1 MRLCSTVSCRVDE
14 TFCAAE
20 TLKTMTTLVTLPY
33 LSLTPLVTSY
43 WTSRVTTCCSSTLDL
58 STFCFGVEGGAD
70 VAVVLAI
77 VDVVVDAAAAAVV
90 VDVDAAVA
98 VVVGRQ
104 QIEMSAADEQLLP
117 LPQLTAGLTG
127 VMQQPKNKQCSK
139 TERYQRGH

>member
-1 MRLCSTVSCRVDE
+1 M
-14 TFCAAE
+14 
-20 TLKTMTTLVTLPY
+20 
-33 LSLTPLVTSY
+33 
-43 WTSRVTTCCSSTLDL
+43 TTCCSSTLDL

-127 VMQQPKNKQCSK
+127 VMQQPKNKQCSN

>member
-1 MRLCSTVSCRVDE
+1 M
-14 TFCAAE
+14 
-20 TLKTMTTLVTLPY
+20 
-33 LSLTPLVTSY
+33 
-43 WTSRVTTCCSSTLDL
+43 TTCCSSTLDL

-104 QIEMSAADEQLLP
+104 QIEMLAADEQLLP

>member
-1 MRLCSTVSCRVDE
+1 M
-14 TFCAAE
+14 
-20 TLKTMTTLVTLPY
+20 
-33 LSLTPLVTSY
+33 
-43 WTSRVTTCCSSTLDL
+43 TTCCSSTLDL

-77 VDVVVDAAAAAVV
+77 VDVVVDAAAAVVVDAAAAVV

>member
-1 MRLCSTVSCRVDE
+1 M
-14 TFCAAE
+14 
-20 TLKTMTTLVTLPY
+20 
-33 LSLTPLVTSY
+33 
-43 WTSRVTTCCSSTLDL
+43 TTCCSSTLDL

-77 VDVVVDAAAAAVV
+77 VDVVVDAAAAVVVDAAAAVV
-90 VDVDAAVA
+90 VD
-98 VVVGRQ
+98 VGRQ

>member
-1 MRLCSTVSCRVDE
+1 M
-14 TFCAAE
+14 
-20 TLKTMTTLVTLPY
+20 
-33 LSLTPLVTSY
+33 
-43 WTSRVTTCCSSTLDL
+43 TTCCSSTLDL
-58 STFCFGVEGGAD
+58 STFCFGVEGVAD

>member
-1 MRLCSTVSCRVDE
+1 M
-14 TFCAAE
+14 
-20 TLKTMTTLVTLPY
+20 
-33 LSLTPLVTSY
+33 
-43 WTSRVTTCCSSTLDL
+43 TTCCSSTLDL
-58 STFCFGVEGGAD
+58 STFCFGVEGVAD

-77 VDVVVDAAAAAVV
+77 VDVVVDAAAVV
-90 VDVDAAVA
+90 DVDVDAAVA

>member
-1 MRLCSTVSCRVDE
+1 M
-14 TFCAAE
+14 
-20 TLKTMTTLVTLPY
+20 
-33 LSLTPLVTSY
+33 
-43 WTSRVTTCCSSTLDL
+43 TTCCSSTLDL

-77 VDVVVDAAAAAVV
+77 VDVVVDAAAVV
-90 VDVDAAVA
+90 DVDVDVDAAVA

-104 QIEMSAADEQLLP
+104 QIEMLAADEQLLP

>member
-1 MRLCSTVSCRVDE
+1 M
-14 TFCAAE
+14 
-20 TLKTMTTLVTLPY
+20 
-33 LSLTPLVTSY
+33 
-43 WTSRVTTCCSSTLDL
+43 TTCCSSTLDL

-77 VDVVVDAAAAAVV
+77 VDVVVDAAAAAGV